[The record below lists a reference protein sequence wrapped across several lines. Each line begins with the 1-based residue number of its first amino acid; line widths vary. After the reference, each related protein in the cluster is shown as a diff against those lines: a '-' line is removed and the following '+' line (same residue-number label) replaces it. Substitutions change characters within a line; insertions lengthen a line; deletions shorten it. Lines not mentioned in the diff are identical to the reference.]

1 MKHSRC
7 GACAGMVLV
16 VLALVLA
23 GCASMGGSGDSE
35 DSTKVARGKQ
45 AIFNPEGTFTPEQ
58 EYYVGRTFTAQLLA
72 KYPAYDAPSVNSYL
86 NSLGQSL
93 AMVSD
98 MPETFNGYHFL
109 ALDSD
114 DINAFGAPGGFVVVT
129 RGMLRCARTEE
140 EVAAILAH
148 EIGHVSRRHA
158 LKAINASRI
167 ADLGELAGNA
177 VINEVTKEL
186 GRQASS
192 RVGNFVASKIPGF
205 AGRLAGNAVEEIAEG
220 LIAQLAVVLGNS
232 VADMLKTAA
241 MEGYSRD
248 QEKEA
253 DLAAVQILHR
263 VGYNPQA
270 LVRMLQVMKTRL
282 KPEGADFAKT
292 HPDPSIRIAY
302 VEEAIKGLAPRSSAA
317 KAAAPTAVAK
327 RQARFKAALGNI

>member
-1 MKHSRC
+1 MKHIRS

-16 VLALVLA
+16 VLALVHA
-23 GCASMGGSGDSE
+23 GCASTE
-35 DSTKVARGKQ
+35 DATTVARGAQ
-45 AIFNPEGTFTPEQ
+45 AILDPQGTLTPEQ

-72 KYPAYDAPSVNSYL
+72 KYPAYDVPVVNSYL

-93 AMVSD
+93 AMLSD
-98 MPETFNGYHFL
+98 MPETFGGYHFL

-114 DINAFGAPGGFVVVT
+114 DVNAFGAPGGFVVVT

-158 LKAINASRI
+158 LNAINKSRI
-167 ADLGELAGNA
+167 ADLGTLVGEA
-177 VINEVTKEL
+177 VLKEVAQ
-186 GRQASS
+186 RAASS
-192 RVGNFVASKIPGF
+192 AVDRFTSKLPGF
-205 AGRLAGNAVEEIAEG
+205 AGDVVGSAAKKV
-220 LIAQLAVVLGNS
+220 IAQQVAIFVDSQADIWKAS
-232 VADMLKTAA
+232 VID
-241 MEGYSRD
+241 GYSRD

-253 DLAAVQILHR
+253 DLAAVQILYR

-282 KPEGADFAKT
+282 KPDGADFAKT

-302 VEEAIKGLAPRSSAA
+302 VEEAIKGLSPQPSAA
-317 KAAAPTAVAK
+317 KAAAPAAVAK
-327 RQARFKAALGNI
+327 RQARFTAALGKI